1 MQRMKSTKGT
11 TNPLDKSEYR
21 VTLSVLMDALTVES
35 RITQLNKVF
44 CASEDDFLKRQMWS
58 VLDML
63 RYIAL
68 NMPKRVQPKV
78 LDLSD
83 PRVGAL
89 IHYCANGLTSAK
101 PQWQII
107 AESNG
112 WRPY

>member
-1 MQRMKSTKGT
+1 MKSAKGI

-21 VTLSVLMDALTVES
+21 VTLLVLMDALTVES
-35 RITQLNKVF
+35 RISQLNKVF
-44 CASEDDFLKRQMWS
+44 CVSEDELLKRQMWS
-58 VLDML
+58 VLEML

-68 NMPKRVQPKV
+68 NMPKKVQPKV

-83 PRVGAL
+83 PRVGTL
-89 IHYCANGLTSAK
+89 VHYCANGLTSTK

-107 AESNG
+107 AESSG

>member
-1 MQRMKSTKGT
+1 MKNAKVT

-21 VTLSVLMDALTVES
+21 VTLSVLIEALTVES
-35 RITQLNKVF
+35 RINQLNKVF
-44 CASEDDFLKRQMWS
+44 SASEDELLKRQIWN

-68 NMPKRVQPKV
+68 NMPKRSQPKV

-83 PRVGAL
+83 PQIRNL
-89 IHYCANGLTSAK
+89 LHYCANGLTSVK

-107 AESNG
+107 AESSG